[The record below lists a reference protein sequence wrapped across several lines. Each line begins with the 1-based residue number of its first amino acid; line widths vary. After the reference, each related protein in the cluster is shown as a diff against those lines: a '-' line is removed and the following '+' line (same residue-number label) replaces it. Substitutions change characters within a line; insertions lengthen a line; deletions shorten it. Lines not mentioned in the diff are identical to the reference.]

1 MTDKNTYSKNININK
16 SKRLVF
22 ELEDESENIS
32 DDELE
37 KEFELQVNKKIPIN
51 YGSKWTDKDRNEL
64 IKLLKNI
71 KKEKEKEKES
81 EKIIS
86 NNDNE
91 LELKRII
98 ILEIG
103 NKLGRTEG
111 GIISEVKKI
120 IFNMYMNGDN
130 AENISNE
137 LNLTFKAVKSII
149 KIFIDK
155 ECEQE
160 IKSLEKENKLLRLKI
175 ENYNLRIE
183 LKKINLQK

>member
-1 MTDKNTYSKNININK
+1 MSDKSTYSKNININK

-22 ELEDESENIS
+22 ELEDESDNNS
-32 DDELE
+32 DNELE

-71 KKEKEKEKES
+71 KKEKENEKT
-81 EKIIS
+81 KIIS
-86 NNDNE
+86 NNNDNE
-91 LELKRII
+91 LELKKII

-111 GIISEVKKI
+111 GIVSEVKKI

-160 IKSLEKENKLLRLKI
+160 IKSLEKENNLLRLKI
-175 ENYNLRIE
+175 DNYNLRKE
-183 LKKINLQK
+183 LKEIVL

>member
-1 MTDKNTYSKNININK
+1 MTEKNLYSKNISINK

-64 IKLLKNI
+64 IKLLKNK
-71 KKEKEKEKES
+71 KKENENG
-81 EKIIS
+81 KIIS
-86 NNDNE
+86 YDNE
-91 LELKRII
+91 LELKKVF
-98 ILEIG
+98 ILEMG

-120 IFNMYMNGDN
+120 IFNMYMNGDTP
-130 AENISNE
+130 EKISND

-160 IKSLEKENKLLRLKI
+160 IKTLEKENKLLRLKI
-175 ENYNLRIE
+175 DNYNLRKE
-183 LKKINLQK
+183 LKNLL

>member
-1 MTDKNTYSKNININK
+1 MTEKNSQYIYSKNININN

-22 ELEDESENIS
+22 ELEDESENNS
-32 DDELE
+32 ENELE
-37 KEFELQVNKKIPIN
+37 REFELQVNKKNPIN

-71 KKEKEKEKES
+71 KKESEKN
-81 EKIIS
+81 KIIS

-111 GIISEVKKI
+111 GIISEIKKI
-120 IFNMYMNGDN
+120 IFNMYMNGSDF
-130 AENISNE
+130 ENISSE

-160 IKSLEKENKLLRLKI
+160 IKTLEKENKLLRLKI
-175 ENYNLRIE
+175 DNYNLRKE
-183 LKKINLQK
+183 LKKLL

>member
-71 KKEKEKEKES
+71 KKEKESEKT
-81 EKIIS
+81 KIIS
-86 NNDNE
+86 YDNE
-91 LELKRII
+91 LELKKTL

-183 LKKINLQK
+183 LKKINL

>member
-1 MTDKNTYSKNININK
+1 MSEKNLYSKNININK

-22 ELEDESENIS
+22 ELEDESENNS

-51 YGSKWTDKDRNEL
+51 YGSKWTDKDKNEL

-71 KKEKEKEKES
+71 KKEKETDSEKN
-81 EKIIS
+81 KIIS
-86 NNDNE
+86 YDNE
-91 LELKRII
+91 LELKKTL

-111 GIISEVKKI
+111 GIVSEVKKI

>member
-1 MTDKNTYSKNININK
+1 MSEKNTSNLYSKNININK

-22 ELEDESENIS
+22 ELEDESEDNS
-32 DDELE
+32 DNELE

-64 IKLLKNI
+64 IKLLKNK
-71 KKEKEKEKES
+71 KKENEKN
-81 EKIIS
+81 KIIS
-86 NNDNE
+86 YDNE
-91 LELKRII
+91 LELKKVL
-98 ILEIG
+98 ILEMG
-103 NKLGRTEG
+103 NQLGRTEG

-130 AENISNE
+130 AEKISDD

-160 IKSLEKENKLLRLKI
+160 IKTLEKENKLLRLKI
-175 ENYNLRIE
+175 DNYNLRKE
-183 LKKINLQK
+183 LINLVNK